1 MIIGV
6 TGPIGSGK
14 TTVAKLFRRHW
25 YNRIDADEIGHDIL
39 KKNYVTYAKIV
50 KFFGNGILDKNK
62 DINRKKL
69 GDIVFDN
76 EKKLE
81 KLNSLT
87 HPIIIKSIKNEIS
100 KIKKRCGG
108 KTRMIIDAPLLLET
122 KMENLVDKVVVVKC
136 SKKNI
141 LKRLN
146 KKYSKGKIEKIL
158 KRQMPLEEKLK
169 HADFVVDN
177 NKSIKHLE
185 KQVERIIEMLK

>member
-14 TTVAKLFRRHW
+14 TTVAKLFSRHW

-39 KKNYVTYAKIV
+39 KKNYITYAKIV
-50 KFFGNGILDKNK
+50 KFFGNEILDKNK

-69 GDIVFDN
+69 GDLVFDN

-87 HPIIIKSIKNEIS
+87 HPIIIKSIKNEIL

-122 KMENLVDKVVVVKC
+122 KMENLVDKIVVVRC

-146 KKYSKGKIEKIL
+146 KKYPKGKIEKIL
-158 KRQMPLEEKLK
+158 KMQMPLWEKLK
-169 HADFVVDN
+169 HADFVIDN
-177 NKSIKHLE
+177 NKSVKHLE
-185 KQVERIIEMLK
+185 KQVERIIEILK